1 MNLIVGATGMVGGEI
16 CKLLAEQGKPVRA
29 LVRNTSNP
37 ESVARLTRLGAEI
50 VKGDIKDRVSLDNA
64 CHGVTA
70 VISTASSTRTPRE
83 GDTLASVDQQG
94 QLNVIDAAKEAGVQH
109 FVFVSFPPIDL
120 EFPLQTAKRAAE
132 ERLKQSGMTYTILQ
146 PTCFMEVWLSPHL
159 GFDVTNS
166 TARIYGKGENKI
178 SWISFQDVAKFA
190 VASLDASDAK
200 NAVIQLGGPE
210 ALSPLE
216 VVQLAQQI
224 TGKQFEVEH
233 VPEEALRAQFDA
245 ATNPMQKSFA
255 GLMLFYAGGSVID
268 MKNPLRVLPV
278 QPLKTVR
285 EYLQA
290 TVAIGKAAH

>member
-1 MNLIVGATGMVGGEI
+1 MNLIIGTTGMVGGEI
-16 CKLLAEQGKPVRA
+16 CRLLTEAGKPVRA
-29 LVRNTSNP
+29 LVRQTSNP
-37 ESVARLTRLGAEI
+37 EMVARLQSLGAHI
-50 VKGDIKDRVSLDNA
+50 VRGDLKDRASLLNA
-64 CHGVTA
+64 CRGMSA
-70 VISTASSTRTPRE
+70 IISTASASRARQP
-83 GDTLASVDQQG
+83 GDSLESVDLRG
-94 QLNVIDAAKEAGVQH
+94 QLNLVDAAQTAGVEH

-166 TARIYGKGENKI
+166 TARIFGKGENKT

-245 ATNPMQKSFA
+245 ATDP
-255 GLMLFYAGGSVID
+255 
-268 MKNPLRVLPV
+268 
-278 QPLKTVR
+278 
-285 EYLQA
+285 
-290 TVAIGKAAH
+290 